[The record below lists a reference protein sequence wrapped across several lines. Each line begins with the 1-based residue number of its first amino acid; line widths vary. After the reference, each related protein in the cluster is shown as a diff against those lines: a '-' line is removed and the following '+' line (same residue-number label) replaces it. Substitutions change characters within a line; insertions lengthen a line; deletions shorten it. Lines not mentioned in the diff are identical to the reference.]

1 MGSARGSS
9 YAAGGD
15 GDGSED
21 PMRILMTMFGWA
33 DSGGGTIFPRRIA
46 KELVRRGH
54 QVRVVHAAAVPA
66 PGLPPY
72 AVQRGLDEGVEL
84 VGIHNRP
91 VPFLDAAAP
100 ARELHDPE
108 IARLLRGELA
118 AFAPDVVHYHNFLGL
133 SAAVPAV
140 VAEAGLPSCYTPYNF
155 WAVCPTLYLTL
166 PDLAVCGGVADDGD
180 NCRRCARTDTPG
192 AAFVARRDRLREVLV
207 ATVDRCLPTSTG
219 VRDVLLAQGYPTSW
233 LQVLRSGSPRA
244 ETIWQQ
250 LGARRRPEVATPL
263 RFGFAGSLLPIK
275 GVQVLVAAAQ
285 RLRGAFTVELHG
297 SGPADYVRA
306 LQQLDR
312 RSVVRF
318 AGAYDEREQL
328 ARFAQ
333 LDVGVVPSICLD
345 QSPQVIDELQ
355 AARVPVLGAR
365 IGGIP
370 DYVQPDAGELFAA
383 GDEVALAALMQRLVD
398 EPQRVMAWQQRLQQP
413 ATFAAHV
420 DALLA
425 IYAELQSARQPR
437 QQPAAAAA
445 APTRRRQLNL
455 GCGKKHLPGW
465 WNVDRFAAAGPD
477 EVVDLEQL
485 PWPFADDSADAVL
498 LEHVLEHLGRDS
510 ETFLGILRELY
521 RIAAPGGTV
530 RIVVPHPRHQDFLQ
544 DPTHVRPIVPEL
556 FLHTS
561 LEHNRDWQRRGLPG
575 TPLAE
580 YLGIDFAIVSVEQR
594 LDPHW
599 QAWLQADPARRQQ
612 IDAIARSQNNVV
624 QEVEIVLRA
633 QKPFAGGAPA
643 VVP

>member
-1 MGSARGSS
+1 MGSARRHS
-9 YAAGGD
+9 YAARGD
-15 GDGSED
+15 GDGNED

-46 KELVRRGH
+46 RELVARGH
-54 QVRVVHAAAVPA
+54 RVRVVYAAAVPA
-66 PGLPPY
+66 PGQPAY
-72 AVQRGLDEGVEL
+72 AVQRRDEDGVEL

-91 VPFLDAAAP
+91 TPFLDAAAP
-100 ARELHDPE
+100 ARELHDPA
-108 IARLLRGELA
+108 IARLLRNELA
-118 AFAPDVVHYHNFLGL
+118 AFAPEVVHYHNFLGL
-133 SAAVPAV
+133 SAAVTAV
-140 VAEAGLPSCYTPYNF
+140 VAEAGVPSCYTPYNF

-166 PDLAVCGGVADDGD
+166 PDLTVCGGTADDGE

-192 AAFVARRDRLREVLV
+192 ADFVARRDRLRDVLV
-207 ATVDRCLPTSTG
+207 ATVDRCLPTSAG
-219 VRDVLLAQGYPTSW
+219 VRDVLLAQGYPAPW
-233 LQVLRSGSPRA
+233 LQVQRSGSPRA
-244 ETIWQQ
+244 EAIWQQ
-250 LGARRRPEVATPL
+250 LGATRQPGVSTPL
-263 RFGFAGSLLPIK
+263 RFGYAGSLLPIK
-275 GVQVLVAAAQ
+275 GVHVLVAAAQ
-285 RLRGAFTVELHG
+285 RLRGAFTVALHG

-306 LQQLDR
+306 LQQIDR
-312 RSVVRF
+312 RGLVRF
-318 AGAYDEREQL
+318 AGAYDEREQM
-328 ARFAQ
+328 ARFAA

-345 QSPQVIDELQ
+345 QSPQVVDELQ

-370 DYVQPDAGELFAA
+370 DYVQQHAGELVAA
-383 GDEVALAALMQRLVD
+383 GDEVALAAAMQRLVD
-398 EPQRVMAWQQRLQQP
+398 APQRVVDWQQRLRQP

-425 IYAELQSARQPR
+425 IYAELQGARQLPR
-437 QQPAAAAA
+437 PAPVVAAG
-445 APTRRRQLNL
+445 APARPRQLNL

-477 EVVDLEQL
+477 EVVDLERL
-485 PWPFADDSADAVL
+485 PWPFACDSADAVL

-521 RIAAPGGTV
+521 RVCAPGGTV
-530 RIVVPHPRHQDFLQ
+530 RIVVPHPRHQDYLQ

-561 LEHNRDWQRRGLPG
+561 LDHNRDWQRRGLPG

-580 YLGIDFAIVSVEQR
+580 YLGLDFAIVSVEQR

-599 QAWLQADPARRQQ
+599 RAWLQQDPARQQQ

-633 QKPFAGGAPA
+633 VKPFRGAAG
-643 VVP
+643 